1 MLAVLFE
8 LLERSLLINE
18 KPHLTRDRHIDSKA
32 DGIHQILNF
41 YQLIFKA
48 ASYCA
53 ELARY
58 KEGASDSGS
67 SECLTEFVSKMHHF

>member
-32 DGIHQILNF
+32 DGIHQVLNF
-41 YQLIFKA
+41 DQLIFQA
-48 ASYCA
+48 ASYRA
-53 ELARY
+53 ELARH
-58 KEGASDSGS
+58 KEGALASGS
-67 SECLTEFVSKMHHF
+67 SECLTEFVSKLHHF